1 MVGMTWG
8 LRSCGGFG
16 SESQAAVVSDS
27 SCMGGSAAIGVL
39 GNSASVTVSQ
49 LSRYIRTN
57 WGFLI
62 PDGSFNP
69 RLSSIRL
76 RSLAVDQ
83 LAALVYGPSLHSSR
97 HLGFFSRPLFGSCRR
112 RGTCCSSLP
121 TSHVSGSRATANQ
134 RRVCRTGA
142 SALSF
147 LLTTSHVERQ
157 YQIVIRNVEKIC
169 VRLCRALRQRCPCYV
184 IQFRARRLMWV

>member
-1 MVGMTWG
+1 MVGVTWR
-8 LRSCGGFG
+8 LRSCGGLG

-27 SCMGGSAAIGVL
+27 SCTGGSAAVGVSR
-39 GNSASVTVSQ
+39 NSASVTVSQ

-83 LAALVYGPSLHSSR
+83 FAGWSTAHLSIPADTWGSSRAPCSARVVEEVRVAVVCLLVTLAAVV
-97 HLGFFSRPLFGSCRR
+97 RR
-112 RGTCCSSLP
+112 RTRGGPVVPEPEPVAFHFC
-121 TSHVSGSRATANQ
+121 
-134 RRVCRTGA
+134 
-142 SALSF
+142 
-147 LLTTSHVERQ
+147 
-157 YQIVIRNVEKIC
+157 
-169 VRLCRALRQRCPCYV
+169 
-184 IQFRARRLMWV
+184 